1 MKRSLI
7 PFLEFLKI
15 LDDPE
20 VNSAGRLNRYFS
32 WGEDTKPVERGM
44 LIGIGLQ
51 LINSYIFFD
60 ESHKFSKNSLQKVDN
75 IIGHLISTFPKKYS
89 KWRKM
94 SPEISRVSENLSE
107 YSSKEEFISE
117 IAWIFAGKLFK
128 LKRQEFNSLAFI
140 FLFEKKTIEE
150 FQDLFILLDYVL
162 L

>member
-60 ESHKFSKNSLQKVDN
+60 ESHKSSKNSLQKVDN

-128 LKRQEFNSLAFI
+128 LK
-140 FLFEKKTIEE
+140 KTR
-150 FQDLFILLDYVL
+150 V
-162 L
+162 

>member
-1 MKRSLI
+1 MKRDLI

-15 LDDPE
+15 ADDPGTE
-20 VNSAGRLNRYFS
+20 TRRHLLDQYFPWDRYY
-32 WGEDTKPVERGM
+32 TKLSERGM
-44 LIGIGLQ
+44 LIGIGIQ

-94 SPEISRVSENLSE
+94 SPEISRVSEDLSK
-107 YSSKEEFISE
+107 YSSKNEFISE

-128 LKRQEFNSLAFI
+128 LK
-140 FLFEKKTIEE
+140 KTR
-150 FQDLFILLDYVL
+150 V
-162 L
+162 